1 MHFIRIKKERH
12 GLCRIARL
20 LYSDGYTTIEC
31 KK

>member
-1 MHFIRIKKERH
+1 MHFIRIKKERY

-20 LYSDGYTTIEC
+20 PSTDDYLLIAH